1 MSANLN
7 RESCI
12 YVYKLKYEASKTYI
26 HAYTKIH
33 HIHKRLKANALCKRG
48 GFFTKQSRY
57 LWC

>member
-7 RESCI
+7 RKSYI
-12 YVYKLKYEASKTYI
+12 YVYKLKYEALKTYI

-33 HIHKRLKANALCKRG
+33 RTHKRLKTNTLCKRG
-48 GFFTKQSRY
+48 GFFTKQFRY